1 MSKYIKLLGLNLFVM
16 FIFLFTVI
24 ITNSSNFE
32 VERADITII
41 ITFLIIGLISIIGI
55 INDKNSYSINL
66 MHWLF
71 IYIFIFNAGIIQYL
85 KNDFPWQAVLDN
97 TLILK
102 ANLVIIAWC
111 IFYYISYNL
120 KSFSPKIMIKRD
132 ITIKN
137 KWLLVSITIL
147 IGLFFINYVGVSN
160 LFARSELETQ
170 TQESIKSAQLVM
182 MTCVRAIPVVVLA
195 YLIKEKQLKNERNSI
210 YITIIFLLNLIV
222 NFPSG
227 SARYWAASIY
237 MGLYLML
244 KPQKNDKFFFCILFI
259 SVFLV
264 GFPLLNAFRNLTF
277 EEVLEGGI
285 KFSNFVDFFLQGD
298 FDAYSMICRSLQ
310 MVTQIGSSSG
320 KQLLGAILF
329 FIPRSLWPS
338 KPIGSGATIAYYQGQ
353 YFTNI
358 SCPIISEG
366 VMNFG
371 IIGVAI
377 FSVLIAFIIKYLDT
391 LYWNGQKE
399 NQGKI
404 NAITILYPFH
414 LGFFFFIFR
423 GDLMSSFAYLVGFSV
438 SAFVAQI
445 VFGRAKQSLD
455 TEKEFVAILPKK

>member
-264 GFPLLNAFRNLTF
+264 GFPLLNAFRNMTF

-320 KQLLGAILF
+320 KQLLGALLF

-455 TEKEFVAILPKK
+455 TEKEFIAILPKK